1 MKTRVNASSDF
12 APTWLWRTPPAS
24 SLPPVTTDE
33 SNLYGGRDPRDIPA
47 YSVPA
52 AAQLAGIP
60 ATTLRSWVLG
70 RSCSTKTGVC
80 RAAGLIKLPAA
91 NKGGFL
97 SFTNLVEVH
106 VLAAMRREHELKLE
120 TVRNAIRYLKR
131 ESAQDRPLA
140 YEKFRTNGVDLFV
153 ERYGD
158 LVNASRDGQV
168 AIRSAIEASLQRVEY
183 EQGRAVR
190 LFPVR
195 HRRAQVDH
203 HPPSARVRATVD
215 CRDWHPPRDHRRPIP
230 RWGHHR
236 PSRAGLWS
244 GVRAD

>member
-1 MKTRVNASSDF
+1 MLASSI
-12 APTWLWRTPPAS
+12 LG
-24 SLPPVTTDE
+24 VTSDE

-47 YSVPA
+47 YAIPS

-70 RSCSTKTGVC
+70 RSYETNTGVR
-80 RAAGLIKLPAA
+80 RAAGLIKLPAG
-91 NKGGFL
+91 NKDGFL

-106 VLAAMRREHELKLE
+106 VLAAMRRQHELKLE
-120 TVRNAIRYLKR
+120 TVRNAVRYLKR
-131 ESAQDRPLA
+131 ESAQDHPLA
-140 YEKFRTNGVDLFV
+140 YETFRTNGVDLFV

-190 LFPVR
+190 LFPFVTAER
-195 HRRAQVDH
+195 RSIVIDPRRAFGRPSIAGTGIPIAIIADRFRGGDSIDH
-203 HPPSARVRATVD
+203 LARDYGVASELVEDAVRA
-215 CRDWHPPRDHRRPIP
+215 
-230 RWGHHR
+230 
-236 PSRAGLWS
+236 A
-244 GVRAD
+244 A